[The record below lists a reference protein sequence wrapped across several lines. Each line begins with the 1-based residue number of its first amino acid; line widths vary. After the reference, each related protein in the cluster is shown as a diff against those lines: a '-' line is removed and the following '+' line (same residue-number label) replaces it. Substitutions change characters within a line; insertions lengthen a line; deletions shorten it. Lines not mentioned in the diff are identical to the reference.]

1 MDHIKGRMGRIIVV
15 SGLAVLAVAA
25 AILWLATSAT
35 AQKPPTRRP
44 PQAVP
49 VVVAEAVRKEMP
61 VEIATIGRVQTIASV
76 AVRSRID
83 GVISAVDAIDGQE
96 VKAGDVL
103 FSLDSR
109 ALEAAVAQAKATLA
123 RDRAQLE
130 NAKREVERLK
140 PLSQRDFVSRQQFDQ
155 TQTNAAM
162 LAATVQADE
171 AQIQSAEV
179 QLSYATIR
187 APIDGRLGTINFK
200 LGNSIKANDAAL
212 VTLNQIRPIYVS
224 FSVPQAQFPAI
235 RAAQAKAP
243 LEVDALASGDAG
255 AALRGKLA
263 YAENAIDPTTNTL
276 SLKATFE
283 NEENRLW
290 PGQFVNVT
298 LILGIEPDA
307 VVVPAQAVQAGQ
319 NSPFVFV
326 LKEEDSTVE
335 VRPVTVDRTIG
346 NEAVISKGVEASE
359 KIVVEGQVRLENGT
373 KVTVRPAG
381 EEAPK
386 QQEPAG

>member
-1 MDHIKGRMGRIIVV
+1 MGRIIV
-15 SGLAVLAVAA
+15 SGLVVLATAA
-25 AILWLATSAT
+25 GILWLATSAT
-35 AQKPPTRRP
+35 AQKAPVRQA

-61 VEIATIGRVQTIASV
+61 IEISTIGRVQTIASV

-83 GVISAVDAIDGQE
+83 GVIAAVDATDGQE

-103 FSLDSR
+103 FSFDSR
-109 ALEAAVAQAKATLA
+109 ALEAAVLQAKATLA

-130 NAKREVERLK
+130 NAKRDVERLR

-171 AQIQSAEV
+171 AQLQSAEV

-200 LGNSIKANDAAL
+200 LGNSIKANDTTPL
-212 VTLNQIRPIYVS
+212 VTLNQIRPIYVA

-235 RAAQAKAP
+235 RAAEAKGP
-243 LEVDALASGDAG
+243 LEVDAAASGDAD

-276 SLKATFE
+276 SLKATFA

-290 PGQFVNVT
+290 PGQFVNAT
-298 LILGIEPDA
+298 LILGIERDA
-307 VVVPAQAVQAGQ
+307 IVVPAEAVQAGQ

-346 NEAVISKGVEASE
+346 SEAVIAKGVAAGE
-359 KIVVEGQVRLENGT
+359 KVVVNGQIRLENGT
-373 KVTVRPAG
+373 KVAVRPAD
-381 EEAPK
+381 EATPK